1 MIRTVR
7 SFALVGVAPEPVRVE
22 VSIRRGTPGIH
33 ATGLT
38 ARAARASAERIR
50 ASAAAL
56 GLRVPGLRITVNL
69 APADLPKDGAA
80 WDLPIAV
87 GILGQEP
94 ARDEARR
101 RWDGTALIG
110 EIGLDGSLRP
120 VRGVLAIA
128 LRSAVEPAVR
138 TLVVPEANLPE
149 AAGATGVRVLGAPD
163 LPAVL
168 AFLATGRPLTPAPAP
183 PDRAD
188 DGDLPDLSDVR
199 GQQSAKRAL
208 EIAASGGHHLL
219 LSGEPGAGKTM
230 LARRLPGLLPP
241 LSPTRCLETAAI
253 HGVAGRLPPGAC
265 PVRRPP
271 FRAPHH
277 SVSPAALLGG
287 GAVPRPG
294 EVSLAHNGVLFLDEL
309 PEFRPATLDALRAPL
324 EEGVVR
330 VARARFAVAF
340 PARFQ
345 LVAAMNPCPCG
356 YRTAGSDACTCDEG
370 QVRRYV
376 GRVSGPLADRFDLR
390 LEVPAVAWRD
400 LRPSRAPAADTAAA
414 RFRVAEARDRAER
427 RNGRILD
434 RARDAAPLNAA
445 LPARALPSACRMEAG
460 AERVLG
466 QAAER
471 HGLSARGVHRVLRV
485 ARTIADL
492 AGRERISAGHV
503 AEALHYRGRS
513 PGGGG

>member
-1 MIRTVR
+1 VLRIVR

-22 VSIRRGTPGIH
+22 VSTRRGTPGIH

-38 ARAARASAERIR
+38 SRAARASAERIR

-87 GILGQEP
+87 GILAEEP
-94 ARDEARR
+94 ACDGARR
-101 RWDGTALIG
+101 RWRETALVG

-120 VRGVLAIA
+120 VRGALAIA
-128 LRSAVEPAVR
+128 LRSAVEPGVR
-138 TLVVPEANLPE
+138 TLVLPEANLPE

-163 LPAVL
+163 LAAVL
-168 AFLATGRPLTPAPAP
+168 AFLATGRPLLSAPSLP
-183 PDRAD
+183 WRDAD
-188 DGDLPDLSDVR
+188 PEPPDLSDVR

-230 LARRLPGLLPP
+230 LARRLPGLLPTLP
-241 LSPTRCLETAAI
+241 PSRALETTAI
-253 HGVAGRLPPGAC
+253 HGVAGRLPHGGL

-287 GAVPRPG
+287 GALPRPG

-309 PEFRPATLDALRAPL
+309 PEFRPATLEALRAPL

-330 VARARFAVAF
+330 VARARGSVTF

-356 YRTAGSDACTCDEG
+356 FRTAGSDLCTCDEG
-370 QVRRYV
+370 HVRRYV

-390 LEVPAVAWRD
+390 IEVPAVPWRD
-400 LRPSRAPAADTAAA
+400 LRPSAAPRAETDAA
-414 RFRVAEARDRAER
+414 RRRVAAARDRAER
-427 RNGRILD
+427 RNGRILG
-434 RARDAAPLNAA
+434 RPRHEAPVNAA
-445 LPARALPSACRMEAG
+445 LPPRALLSACRPEAG
-460 AERVLG
+460 AEAALG
-466 QAAER
+466 LAAER
-471 HGLSARGVHRVLRV
+471 HGLSARGVHRVLR
-485 ARTIADL
+485 
-492 AGRERISAGHV
+492 
-503 AEALHYRGRS
+503 ALS
-513 PGGGG
+513 P

>member
-1 MIRTVR
+1 MLRTVR

-22 VSIRRGTPGIH
+22 ISIRRGTPGIH

-38 ARAARASAERIR
+38 SRAARASAERIR
-50 ASAAAL
+50 AAAAAL

-87 GILGQEP
+87 GILGEEP
-94 ARDEARR
+94 ACEQARR
-101 RWDGTALIG
+101 RWDRTALVG

-120 VRGVLAIA
+120 VRGALAIA
-128 LRSAVEPAVR
+128 LRAAAEPGVR
-138 TLVVPEANLPE
+138 TLVLPETNLPE

-168 AFLATGRPLTPAPAP
+168 AFLAAGRPLASPPALP
-183 PDRAD
+183 PPAD
-188 DGDLPDLSDVR
+188 DPDPSDLSDVR

-230 LARRLPGLLPP
+230 LAWRLPGLLPALAP
-241 LSPTRCLETAAI
+241 SRSLETTAI
-253 HGVAGRLPPGAC
+253 HGVAGRLPPGGL

-277 SVSPAALLGG
+277 SVSPVALLGG

-309 PEFRPATLDALRAPL
+309 PEFRSATLEALRAPL
-324 EEGVVR
+324 EDGVVR
-330 VARARFAVAF
+330 IARARCAVAF

-356 YRTAGSDACTCDEG
+356 YRTAGTDACTCDEG

-390 LEVPAVAWRD
+390 LEIPAVPWRD
-400 LRPSRAPAADTAAA
+400 LRPSAAPGAETAAA
-414 RFRVAEARDRAER
+414 RARVAAARDRAR
-427 RNGRILD
+427 SRNGRILG
-434 RARDAAPLNAA
+434 RAPTDAPLNAT
-445 LPARALPSACRMEAG
+445 LPPRALLLACRPESG

-466 QAAER
+466 RAAER

-485 ARTIADL
+485 ARTVADL
-492 AGRERISAGHV
+492 AGRERISAEHA

-513 PGGGG
+513 PTGGR